1 VTPVAQRP
9 SYQCEVTQAG
19 LTNRAAPYG
28 GDISKLPPP
37 DSGFQ
42 PGDRYTSVSG
52 CASGD
57 RTIGSGGA
65 ASGSTF
71 SPVLVGALIFV
82 VVIIAAVAAFLIRE
96 RRRRF
101 NPYAGS
107 RA

>member
-1 VTPVAQRP
+1 MAQNPDFR
-9 SYQCEVTQAG
+9 CEVTQEG

-37 DSGFQ
+37 DGFFQ

-57 RTIGSGGA
+57 RTLAAGGSSSAG
-65 ASGSTF
+65 TF
-71 SPVLVGALIFV
+71 SPVLVGALLFV
-82 VVIIAAVAAFLIRE
+82 VVIIAAIAAFLIRE